1 MLQAVS
7 NQPVVATM
15 RAETSFESYYQG
27 GSVWKQSGCTS
38 NTINHAI
45 LIVGFDVGKCSKTLS
60 NGNPDVTSQ
69 CTGGYWICRNSWG
82 TGWGSGVCPCSLA
95 HSLTRS
101 LTHSLTRS
109 LTHSLTHSNPPFCS
123 HTRPHM
129 RQHSPALIH
138 LLMLQA
144 NLS

>member
-1 MLQAVS
+1 MTEPASDTILVLQAVS

-69 CTGGYWICRNSWG
+69 CIGGYWICRNSWG
-82 TGWGSGVCPCSLA
+82 TGWGSGVCLWF
-95 HSLTRS
+95 S
-101 LTHSLTRS
+101 LTHSLTQS
-109 LTHSLTHSNPPFCS
+109 LTHSHPFLHTYAHTCTNIDLPSYTDSCS
-123 HTRPHM
+123 
-129 RQHSPALIH
+129 RQT
-138 LLMLQA
+138 
-144 NLS
+144 